1 MICTGIDVFRLS
13 IGVVFLE
20 DDGGWRVLVS
30 CVAGEESLVPL
41 ADSQKSVGVI
51 LNPEVVG

>member
-1 MICTGIDVFRLS
+1 MICTCIDVFRLS